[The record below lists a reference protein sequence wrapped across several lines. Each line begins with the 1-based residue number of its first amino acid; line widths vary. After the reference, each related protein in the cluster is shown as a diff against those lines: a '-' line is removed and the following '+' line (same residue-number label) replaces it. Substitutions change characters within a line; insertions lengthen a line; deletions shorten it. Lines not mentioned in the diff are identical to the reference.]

1 MRNDY
6 EVPLS
11 VYETEKKGEPVK
23 RNWGEIKRKLGGDS
37 E

>member
-11 VYETEKKGEPVK
+11 VYENEKKGEPVK
-23 RNWGEIKRKLGGDS
+23 RNWGEIKRKLGDCD